1 MTMPLTRT
9 VVEPGACE
17 ALIRI
22 GVVEDEPRSR
32 QHVLD
37 HLRRYESEQGESF
50 EIRTYS
56 DGRDISAGY
65 IPDFDIIFLDVEME
79 HVDGFTA
86 AKRIREVDPEVV
98 LVFITNMA
106 QFAIRGYEVD
116 ALSYLLKPVPYF
128 AFSQELNRSIE
139 RVHKRAG
146 DSLMLTVDSELLRV
160 DLSGILYFESIKHRM
175 VAHALTRQYHFVGT
189 MKEMEESLRGKGFFR
204 SNNGYLVN
212 LRHVT
217 GVKQNSCLLAGDKEL
232 QISRP
237 RKKAF
242 LDALTDYVGGRAA

>member
-1 MTMPLTRT
+1 
-9 VVEPGACE
+9 
-17 ALIRI
+17 
-22 GVVEDEPRSR
+22 
-32 QHVLD
+32 
-37 HLRRYESEQGESF
+37 
-50 EIRTYS
+50 
-56 DGRDISAGY
+56 
-65 IPDFDIIFLDVEME
+65 ME

-139 RVHKRAG
+139 RVRKRAS
-146 DSLMLTVDSELLRV
+146 DSIMITVDGELMRAE
-160 DLSGILYFESIKHRM
+160 LSGIVYFESVKHRL
-175 VAHALTRQYHFVGT
+175 VAHTLTRQHSFVGT
-189 MKEMEESLRGKGFFR
+189 LKEMEATLAGKNFFR
-204 SNNGYLVN
+204 SNSGYLVN

-217 GVKQNSCLLAGDKEL
+217 GVKASSCLLVGGREL

-242 LDALTDYVGGRAA
+242 LDALTDYVGGRSG

>member
-1 MTMPLTRT
+1 MPPASAAI
-9 VVEPGACE
+9 EPGASNTV
-17 ALIRI
+17 IRI

-37 HLRRYESEQGESF
+37 HLRRYEAEHGQSF
-50 EIRTYS
+50 EIRTFA

-79 HVDGFTA
+79 HIDGFTA
-86 AKRIREVDPEVV
+86 AKHIREVDPEVV

-106 QFAIRGYEVD
+106 QHAIRGYEVD

-139 RVHKRAG
+139 RVRKRAS
-146 DSLMLTVDSELLRV
+146 DSIMLTVDGELLRV
-160 DLSGILYFESIKHRM
+160 DLSGILYFESVKHRM

-189 MKEMEESLRGKGFFR
+189 MKAMEATLNGKGFFR

-217 GVKQNSCLLAGDKEL
+217 GVKQSSCVLVGGKEL

>member
-1 MTMPLTRT
+1 MPIRA
-9 VVEPGACE
+9 VIEPGASNTV
-17 ALIRI
+17 IRI
-22 GVVEDEPRSR
+22 GVVEDEPRSML
-32 QHVLD
+32 HLLD
-37 HLRRYESEQGESF
+37 HLRRYEAEHGQSF
-50 EIRTYS
+50 EIRTFT
-56 DGRDISAGY
+56 DGREITAAY
-65 IPDFDIIFLDVEME
+65 VPDFDIIFLDVEME

-106 QFAIRGYEVD
+106 QYAIRGYEVD

-139 RVHKRAG
+139 RVGKRAS
-146 DSLMLTVDSELLRV
+146 DSIMLSVDGELLRA

-175 VAHALTRQYHFVGT
+175 VAHALTRQYNFVGT
-189 MKEMEESLRGKGFFR
+189 MKEMEATLRGKNFFR

-217 GVKQNSCLLAGDKEL
+217 GVKANSCLLAGGREL

>member
-1 MTMPLTRT
+1 M
-9 VVEPGACE
+9 
-17 ALIRI
+17 IRI
-22 GVVEDEPRSR
+22 GVVEDDPRSM

-37 HLRRYESEQGESF
+37 HLRRYEAEHGESF
-50 EIRTYS
+50 EVRTYS
-56 DGRDISAGY
+56 DGRDITASY
-65 IPDFDIIFLDVEME
+65 VPDFDIIFFDVEME

-86 AKRIREVDPEVV
+86 AKHIREVDPEVV

-106 QFAIRGYEVD
+106 QYAIRGYEVD

-139 RVHKRAG
+139 RAQKRAS
-146 DSLMLTVDSELLRV
+146 DSIMLSVEGELLRA

-175 VAHALTRQYHFVGT
+175 VAHALTRQYNFVST
-189 MKEMEESLRGKGFFR
+189 MKEMEATLSHKHFFR

-217 GVKQNSCLLAGDKEL
+217 GVKASSCLLVGDREL

-242 LDALTDYVGGRAA
+242 LDALTDYVGGRAG

>member
-1 MTMPLTRT
+1 M
-9 VVEPGACE
+9 
-17 ALIRI
+17 IRI
-22 GVVEDEPRSR
+22 GVVDDEPRSL

-37 HLRRYESEQGESF
+37 HLRRYEAEHGLAL
-50 EIRTYS
+50 EIRTFA

-139 RVHKRAG
+139 RVRKRAS
-146 DSLMLTVDSELLRV
+146 DSIMITVDGELMRAE
-160 DLSGILYFESIKHRM
+160 LSGIVYFESVKHRL
-175 VAHALTRQYHFVGT
+175 VAHTLTRQHSFVGT
-189 MKEMEESLRGKGFFR
+189 LKEMEATLAGKNFFR
-204 SNNGYLVN
+204 SNSGYLVN

-217 GVKQNSCLLAGDKEL
+217 GVKASSCLLVGGREL

-242 LDALTDYVGGRAA
+242 LDALTDYVGGRSG